1 MVRRTPLVEYIG
13 EISEGEKAEFL
24 GNASALVFPIDWPEP
39 FGLAM
44 IKSMAC
50 RTLPVI
56 AFRCGSVPEVVD
68 PGLTG
73 FIVEFDRGGGCSGG
87 PPRRRSRSSPGP
99 LYLREAFFGRADGG

>member
-44 IKSMAC
+44 IESMAC
-50 RTLPVI
+50 GTPVI

-73 FIVEFDRGGGCSGG
+73 FIVSSIEEAVAAACHLEVLDRAMV
-87 PPRRRSRSSPGP
+87 RST
-99 LYLREAFFGRADGG
+99 LLGRADGG